1 MNKLYL
7 LLCLFCLPLA
17 VSAQTSF
24 TIVENGEEQTVEEC
38 VLMSADGIE
47 YISTPL
53 KHYQITKKNMALLG
67 DVNEDGEVNIHD
79 VTLIVNMALDE
90 SFAFLANV
98 DDTNKII
105 DIHDVTSAVNIALG
119 VTLPKTVVVSYEVMD
134 ITNIWIKGGQDDN
147 PVDQN

>member
-1 MNKLYL
+1 MNKLFL

-24 TIVENGEEQTVEEC
+24 TIVENGEEQTVEG

-67 DVNEDGEVNIHD
+67 DVNEDGAIDVYD
-79 VTLIVNMALDE
+79 VTLIIEFYLDGTF
-90 SFAFLANV
+90 SFLADV
-98 DDTNKII
+98 DEDGKT
-105 DIHDVTSAVNIALG
+105 DIYDITAAIEICLLERSPKSIVRSYDVTD
-119 VTLPKTVVVSYEVMD
+119 VTD
-134 ITNIWIKGGQDDN
+134 IWIKGGQDDGM
-147 PVDQN
+147 VEQN

>member
-1 MNKLYL
+1 MNKLFL

-67 DVNEDGEVNIHD
+67 DVNEDGTIDVFD
-79 VTLIVNMALDE
+79 VTLIIEFYLDGTF
-90 SFAFLANV
+90 SFLADV
-98 DDTNKII
+98 DEDGKT
-105 DIHDVTSAVNIALG
+105 DIYDITAAIEICLLERSPKSIVRSYDVTD
-119 VTLPKTVVVSYEVMD
+119 VTD
-134 ITNIWIKGGQDDN
+134 IWIKGGQDDGM
-147 PVDQN
+147 VEQN

>member
-24 TIVENGEEQTVEEC
+24 TIIENGEEQTVEG

-53 KHYQITKKNMALLG
+53 KHYQITNKNIALLG
-67 DVNEDGEVNIHD
+67 DINRDDNVDIYDVSLIINMVLSGSFDKIANI
-79 VTLIVNMALDE
+79 
-90 SFAFLANV
+90 
-98 DDTNKII
+98 DDTNEIL
-105 DIHDVTSAVNIALG
+105 DIYDIQACINISLHLDE
-119 VTLPKTVVVSYEVMD
+119 VKTFIESYEVTD
-134 ITNIWIKGGQDDN
+134 VTDIWIIEKDN
-147 PVDQN
+147 DQPVIQN

>member
-24 TIVENGEEQTVEEC
+24 TIIENGEEQTVEEC

-67 DVNEDGEVNIHD
+67 DVNEDGTIDVFD
-79 VTLIVNMALDE
+79 VTLIIEFYLDGTF
-90 SFAFLANV
+90 SFLADV
-98 DDTNKII
+98 DEDGKT
-105 DIHDVTSAVNIALG
+105 DIYDITAAIEICLLERSPKSIVRSYDVTD
-119 VTLPKTVVVSYEVMD
+119 VTD
-134 ITNIWIKGGQDDN
+134 IWIKGGQDDGM
-147 PVDQN
+147 VEQN

>member
-1 MNKLYL
+1 MNKLFL

-67 DVNEDGEVNIHD
+67 DVNEDGAIDVYD
-79 VTLIVNMALDE
+79 VTLIIEFYLDGTF
-90 SFAFLANV
+90 SFLADV
-98 DDTNKII
+98 DEDGKT
-105 DIHDVTSAVNIALG
+105 DIYDITAAIEICLLERSPKSIVRSYDVTD
-119 VTLPKTVVVSYEVMD
+119 VTD
-134 ITNIWIKGGQDDN
+134 IWIKGGQDDGM
-147 PVDQN
+147 VEQN

>member
-24 TIVENGEEQTVEEC
+24 TIIENGEEQTVEEC

-67 DVNEDGEVNIHD
+67 DVNEDGTIDVFD
-79 VTLIVNMALDE
+79 VTLIIEFYLDGTF
-90 SFAFLANV
+90 SFLADV
-98 DDTNKII
+98 DEDGKT
-105 DIHDVTSAVNIALG
+105 DIYDITAAIEICLLERLPKSIVRSYDVTD
-119 VTLPKTVVVSYEVMD
+119 VTD
-134 ITNIWIKGGQDDN
+134 IWIKGGQDDGM
-147 PVDQN
+147 VEQN

>member
-1 MNKLYL
+1 MNKLFL

-24 TIVENGEEQTVEEC
+24 TIIENGEEQTVEEC

-67 DVNEDGEVNIHD
+67 DVNKDGAIDVYD
-79 VTLIVNMALDE
+79 VTLIIEFYLDGTF
-90 SFAFLANV
+90 SFLADV
-98 DDTNKII
+98 DEDGKT
-105 DIHDVTSAVNIALG
+105 DIYDITAAIEICLLERSPKSIVRSYDVTD
-119 VTLPKTVVVSYEVMD
+119 VTD
-134 ITNIWIKGGQDDN
+134 IWIKGGQDDGM
-147 PVDQN
+147 VEQN